1 MIFHIHKSRLT
12 WFGLPDI
19 ACSTYHAA

>member
-1 MIFHIHKSRLT
+1 MMLQIYKSCFIL
-12 WFGLPDI
+12 FGLPDI